1 MNVAG
6 FAEARTSALTV
17 DMAEDLAIPVI
28 SLPSLAVLKLIAWC
42 DRHTETVKDATDFLL
57 IARRYAAAG
66 NLDRLYETE
75 PELLRAVEFDPDL
88 AGAILLGKDAAA
100 VCGGAAAKV
109 IVGLFANP
117 RLKSILMDQLLR
129 SARLSGEDVAK
140 LNAEQYIAAFL
151 DGFGDATAPA

>member
-1 MNVAG
+1 
-6 FAEARTSALTV
+6 
-17 DMAEDLAIPVI
+17 MAEDLAIPVI

-42 DRHTETVKDATDFLL
+42 DRHTETANDATDFLL

-100 VCGGAAAKV
+100 
-109 IVGLFANP
+109 
-117 RLKSILMDQLLR
+117 
-129 SARLSGEDVAK
+129 
-140 LNAEQYIAAFL
+140 FL